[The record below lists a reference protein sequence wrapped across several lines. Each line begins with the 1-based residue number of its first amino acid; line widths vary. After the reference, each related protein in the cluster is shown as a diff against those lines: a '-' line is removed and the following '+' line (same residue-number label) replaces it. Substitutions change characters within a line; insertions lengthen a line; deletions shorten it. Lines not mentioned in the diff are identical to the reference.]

1 MAVAASVLLM
11 LCGAGLYVYTSHP
24 FGARYVTAVGKMTT
38 VALADGSQVTLNT
51 DSSIRVRFTAGE
63 RRITLGKGEA
73 FFDVAKDASR
83 PFIVSAG
90 ASRVIAVGTK
100 FSVRRD
106 GTDLRLAVSEGKV
119 RVEGTAAAMRWQQVP
134 ASHAKPEAAAA
145 RREPEVLVVAG
156 SVLRTTHSELL
167 LQEHATAEVD
177 RLLSWRQGFV
187 SFKDTSLAA
196 AVAEFNRYNPRQMII
211 ADPAVAAIKIGG
223 NFRADN
229 LDAFLWLLQNGF
241 PVSVEQ
247 HADSIVLR
255 AR

>member
-1 MAVAASVLLM
+1 MAAAASVLLL
-11 LCGAGLYVYTSHP
+11 LCGGLYVYASHP
-24 FGARYVTAVGKMTT
+24 FGDRYVTAVGKMAT
-38 VALADGSQVTLNT
+38 VSLTDGSRVTLNT
-51 DSSIRVRFTAGE
+51 DSSIRVRFTSGE

-83 PFIVSAG
+83 PFVVSTG

-100 FSVRRD
+100 FSVRRE
-106 GTDLRLAVSEGKV
+106 GADLRLAVREGKV
-119 RVEGTAAAMRWQQVP
+119 RVEGAAAAMRWRQAPVGHV
-134 ASHAKPEAAAA
+134 SHEAAASGQ
-145 RREPEVLVVAG
+145 ESEVLVVAG
-156 SVLRTTHSELL
+156 SVLRTAHSELQV
-167 LQEHATAEVD
+167 QEHAVAEVD

-187 SFKDTSLAA
+187 SFKDTSLAD

-241 PVSVEQ
+241 PVTVEQ
-247 HADSIVLR
+247 HADSVVLR